1 MKLVFDRTGAD
12 VERVKYL
19 STKIISMGWDYLTA
33 DEQAEWFSGKTV
45 PLTDANGEQF
55 VDANGEPLLCREGI
69 QKGSYNYTDINRV
82 GDAMLALAD
91 LLTEAGYST
100 HVHPRKFKESDFIS
114 PADEQYYLKQAA
126 IIHGSFPLYGTTPKV
141 PPMVRDYRQA
151 NDVEKILYDIDE
163 LLKKTQSQVVYAGEV
178 FLGEVW

>member
-1 MKLVFDRTGAD
+1 MKLVFDRTYAD
-12 VERVKYL
+12 VERLKSL
-19 STKIISMGWDYLTA
+19 ANKITLNGWDALSP
-33 DEQAEWFSGKTV
+33 DEQTEWFGGKPV
-45 PLTDANGEQF
+45 PLTDADGEQF
-55 VDANGEPLLCREGI
+55 VDANGEPLLCREGV
-69 QKGSYNYTDINRV
+69 QKGAYNYTDINRV

-91 LLTEAGYST
+91 LLTDAGYST
-100 HVHPRKFKESDFIS
+100 HVHPRKFKETDFIS
-114 PADEQYYLKQAA
+114 PADEQYYLRQAA

-178 FLGEVW
+178 FLGEV